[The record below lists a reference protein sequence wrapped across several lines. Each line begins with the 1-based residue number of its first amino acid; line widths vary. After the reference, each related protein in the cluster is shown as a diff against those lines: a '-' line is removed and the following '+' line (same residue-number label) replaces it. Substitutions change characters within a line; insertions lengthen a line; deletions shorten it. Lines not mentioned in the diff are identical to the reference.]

1 MVFIDSGTSHSN
13 SVTFTMGIWVFVTF
27 HVSKRGGGGGWGV
40 KTWGGGGGEFGPY
53 PFRDGKMPNEQVLT
67 T

>member
-27 HVSKRGGGGGWGV
+27 HVSKGGGGVGGEIL
-40 KTWGGGGGEFGPY
+40 GGGGSRIQPL
-53 PFRDGKMPNEQVLT
+53 PI
-67 T
+67 